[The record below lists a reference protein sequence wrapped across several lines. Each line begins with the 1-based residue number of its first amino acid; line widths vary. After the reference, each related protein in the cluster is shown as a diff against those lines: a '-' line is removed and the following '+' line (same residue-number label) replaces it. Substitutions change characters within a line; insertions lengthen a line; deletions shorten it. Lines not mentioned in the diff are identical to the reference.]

1 MWFNKCNK
9 DKVHLFQR
17 TAYWANVPVAALLFL
32 LWFYALSPPAGPLAS
47 TISQDGHCAND
58 GHPTVSSWVPAI
70 SLYLFYEL
78 SLWRGEFC
86 FKSALNPFI
95 QFELVLPR
103 LTTHTFFSFS
113 WFVHLW
119 VGSQDTQETHDS
131 CLLPA
136 NSFGDDEEPSTSSES
151 DEDVTK
157 QFEISVSRS
166 QSFRTGAPEKGKT
179 TELEPKTKCNH
190 LLSVHREDSAEV
202 SACEGIQF
210 SLFFLHLG
218 KGWPVVRM
226 LVDNLNTCACR
237 VQRGKRKGTME
248 WERVHKE

>member
-1 MWFNKCNK
+1 MPM
-9 DKVHLFQR
+9 
-17 TAYWANVPVAALLFL
+17 TGILLF
-32 LWFYALSPPAGPLAS
+32 PAGYQPSLS
-47 TISQDGHCAND
+47 TYSMSYPFSGKSS
-58 GHPTVSSWVPAI
+58 VSRV
-70 SLYLFYEL
+70 L
-78 SLWRGEFC
+78 SIL
-86 FKSALNPFI
+86 SI
-95 QFELVLPR
+95 QFELVPPR

-113 WFVHLW
+113 WFVRLW

-210 SLFFLHLG
+210 SLFLLHLG
-218 KGWPVVRM
+218 KGWPVLRM

-237 VQRGKRKGTME
+237 VQKGKKKKRNHGMGKSPQ
-248 WERVHKE
+248 RIV